1 MRTSISKSCLL
12 QWNIVLASYVSFFQP
27 GRMYCL
33 RNLIGRNRCGRFT
46 MQQYTWYYTLVW
58 QRNMHIIE
66 YWKWFPICFYTFFK
80 YPKSKMTLK
89 SSLRDQQ
96 LPGTLSPCLV
106 HVATLTFQNSSCIDH
121 SLTAKITL
129 PLDSSFG
136 TRVHAK
142 VVAQRIFC
150 MEDAQM
156 HKHFQRH
163 NSSVGRWKL

>member
-1 MRTSISKSCLL
+1 MSFPVKHC
-12 QWNIVLASYVSFFQP
+12 IVPACFVLFFQP
-27 GRMYCL
+27 GRMYCTAWESSWDAIRVL
-33 RNLIGRNRCGRFT
+33 DSRRNIRGTIHLFGRETFTSLSIEMLFYAFIPSSCIQKAKWRWNPLCVINNCLGR
-46 MQQYTWYYTLVW
+46 Y
-58 QRNMHIIE
+58 
-66 YWKWFPICFYTFFK
+66 
-80 YPKSKMTLK
+80 
-89 SSLRDQQ
+89 
-96 LPGTLSPCLV
+96 LSACLV
-106 HVATLTFQNSSCIDH
+106 HVATLTFQNSSCISH

-136 TRVHAK
+136 TRAHAK

>member
-1 MRTSISKSCLL
+1 MVDSRCSSIRGTIHLFGRETCTSL
-12 QWNIVLASYVSFFQP
+12 NIGNDFLYAFIPSSNIQ
-27 GRMYCL
+27 
-33 RNLIGRNRCGRFT
+33 
-46 MQQYTWYYTLVW
+46 
-58 QRNMHIIE
+58 
-66 YWKWFPICFYTFFK
+66 
-80 YPKSKMTLK
+80 KSKMTLK

-106 HVATLTFQNSSCIDH
+106 HVAMLTFQNSSCIDH

-163 NSSVGRWKL
+163 NSSVGH